1 MERAITLQQM
11 LEGLWRRRL
20 LVLVTF
26 AAVLVVGTAVVLG
39 MPKVW
44 RASTVVRVEAHRVAP
59 ELVSPSVLT
68 PVEERLK
75 TLAQE
80 LFARPLLERT
90 ITELDLEKDLRK
102 ERGMDAAVEALRAQ
116 LDVKVEGEA
125 AFVLSVTGDD
135 PKTVAKIAN
144 LLPKLYAD
152 EALELRAEQAQATS
166 AMFDEE
172 IKRLSKDV
180 QARETTIAAFKLQH
194 LGELPEQAEANM
206 RALDRLMVLLT
217 TRTDAR
223 RELQRRQSDL
233 SAARLG
239 ADTELGRLKRSELDL
254 DKSLLDAH
262 SQWTPDHPE
271 VQRLERERDA
281 TGRKRAQ
288 AEAKAQD
295 EDESRNQVRRQL
307 VQVDQELAGYQKEA
321 SLYRERL
328 DRTPQWAQQLSE
340 ITRDYEILR
349 TKYQSLVSR
358 KVEAEV
364 ARELE
369 ARARATT
376 FHVLSPAAE
385 PAAPF
390 KPERGTAMLLVLLA
404 AVGLSVLAGVV
415 REMQDDSLRRAEQAR
430 ELEVPV
436 LALVPRIRSAGAKVF

>member
-1 MERAITLQQM
+1 MQQM

-20 LVLVTF
+20 LVLLTF
-26 AAVLVVGTAVVLG
+26 AAVLAVGTAVVLG

-59 ELVSPSVLT
+59 ELVSPSVLS

-90 ITELDLEKDLRK
+90 ITELGLHQDLRK
-102 ERGMDAAVEALRAQ
+102 DKGMDAAVEALRAQ

-135 PKTVAKIAN
+135 PKTVAQIAN
-144 LLPKLYAD
+144 LLPRLYAD

-172 IKRLSKDV
+172 LKRLAKDV
-180 QARETTIAAFKLQH
+180 QGRETAIAAFKLQH

-223 RELQRRQSDL
+223 REVQRRLADL
-233 SAARLG
+233 SSARTG
-239 ADTELGRLKRSELDL
+239 AETELGRLKRTELDL
-254 DKSLLDAH
+254 DGALLAAR

-271 VQRLERERDA
+271 VERLVREREA
-281 TGRKRAQ
+281 AGRKRAV

-295 EDESRNQVRRQL
+295 EDESRTQARHQL
-307 VQVDQELAGYQKEA
+307 AQINEELAGYDREA
-321 SLYRERL
+321 QLYRDRL
-328 DRTPQWAQQLSE
+328 DKTPQWAQTLSDLN
-340 ITRDYEILR
+340 RDYEILR

-369 ARARATT
+369 AKARANT

-385 PAAPF
+385 PSAPF

-404 AVGLSVLAGVV
+404 AVGLSVLTGIV

-436 LALVPRIRSAGAKVF
+436 LALVPRIRAAAQK